1 MKSDT
6 RSATVARLGRVVG
19 QLRGVVGMIEQDR
32 YCIDVVTQLLAVRA
46 ALVRVEEL
54 ILRDH
59 VATCVDDAVKSGD
72 QREQRRKIDELMRV
86 LQLYRSK
93 AS

>member
-72 QREQRRKIDELMRV
+72 QRDQRRKIDELMRV

>member
-72 QREQRRKIDELMRV
+72 QRDQRRKIDELMRV

-93 AS
+93 GS

>member
-1 MKSDT
+1 MKPET
-6 RSATVARLGRVVG
+6 SASSTARLSRIVG
-19 QLRGVVGMIEQDR
+19 QLRGVIRMIEQDR

-46 ALVRVEEL
+46 ALVKVEEL

-59 VATCVDDAVKSGD
+59 VATCVDDAVTSGD
-72 QREQRRKIDELMRV
+72 QREQRRKIDELMSV

-93 AS
+93 GP

>member
-6 RSATVARLGRVVG
+6 RSATVARLGRIVG
-19 QLRGVVGMIEQDR
+19 QLRGVIGMIEQDR

-46 ALVRVEEL
+46 ALARVEEL

-72 QREQRRKIDELMRV
+72 QRDQRRKIDELMRV

>member
-1 MKSDT
+1 MKSDS
-6 RSATVARLGRVVG
+6 RAASVARLGRIVG
-19 QLRGVVGMIEQDR
+19 QLSGVVRMIEQDR

-72 QREQRRKIDELMRV
+72 QRDQRRKIDELMRV

>member
-1 MKSDT
+1 MKSES
-6 RSATVARLGRVVG
+6 RAAAIARLGRIAG
-19 QLRGVVGMIEQDR
+19 QMRGIVRMIEQDR

-59 VATCVDDAVKSGD
+59 VATCVDDAVKSDD

-86 LQLYRSK
+86 LQLYRSS
-93 AS
+93 AP